1 MRKHP
6 VAGFSLI
13 EILIV
18 LALVAVLAA
27 IVSGNIAGF
36 IDGSKVEPPSRVLKR
51 AVLEGIYLSN
61 ERKREV
67 RLSYLEEN
75 ASFLIS
81 DPQGGILKDF
91 KIYEE
96 ISEDIQSS
104 PEKIPRVF
112 FRAIG
117 PGTGVDGEETD
128 LEDEQLELESIRFHA
143 GCSTPF
149 TAKILFME
157 KSDTLYFDPFSG
169 YELNPDELD
178 L

>member
-36 IDGSKVEPPSRVLKR
+36 IDGSKVEPPGRVLKR

-75 ASFLIS
+75 ASFLI
-81 DPQGGILKDF
+81 
-91 KIYEE
+91 
-96 ISEDIQSS
+96 
-104 PEKIPRVF
+104 
-112 FRAIG
+112 
-117 PGTGVDGEETD
+117 
-128 LEDEQLELESIRFHA
+128 
-143 GCSTPF
+143 
-149 TAKILFME
+149 
-157 KSDTLYFDPFSG
+157 
-169 YELNPDELD
+169 
-178 L
+178 

>member
-1 MRKHP
+1 MRKQS

-13 EILIV
+13 EIMIV

-36 IDGSKVEPPSRVLKR
+36 IDGAKVEPPERVLKR

-75 ASFLIS
+75 ASFLIF

-91 KIYEE
+91 RIYEE
-96 ISEDIQSS
+96 LSEDILSS
-104 PEKIPRVF
+104 PERLPRVF
-112 FRAIG
+112 FSAIG
-117 PGTGVDGEETD
+117 PKTGVDGEDTD
-128 LEDEQLELESIRFHA
+128 LDDEQLELKSIRFHA

-149 TAKILFME
+149 KAEVLFME
-157 KSDTLYFDPFSG
+157 KSKTIYFDPFSG
-169 YELNPDELD
+169 YGLNPDELD

>member
-1 MRKHP
+1 MRKQS

-13 EILIV
+13 EIMIV

-36 IDGSKVEPPSRVLKR
+36 IDGAKVEPPGRVLKR

-81 DPQGGILKDF
+81 DPQGKILKDF
-91 KIYEE
+91 KIYDDLTEE
-96 ISEDIQSS
+96 IQSS
-104 PEKIPRVF
+104 PEKMPMVYF
-112 FRAIG
+112 TAIG
-117 PGTGVDGEETD
+117 PGLGVDGKDTD
-128 LEDEQLELESIRFHA
+128 LDEEQLELNSIRFHS

-149 TAKILFME
+149 IAEIFFRE
-157 KSDTLYFDPFSG
+157 KSEVLQFDPFSG
-169 YELNPDELD
+169 FVINPEDLN
-178 L
+178 